1 MPAQPGR
8 IYNLPSRILLAT
20 DLTDLKQ
27 ILPEGIDYAL
37 RCKAALK
44 LIHVVPDVST
54 PDSGLDRVLS
64 DDGETARQ
72 RAERTL
78 EEASKKAKDA
88 GVASTWIV
96 RNGPV
101 TPMIVQVVQEWKAD
115 RVVVGSH
122 GPRKFQ
128 LELLGSVAE
137 SIFRELE
144 IPVLAIGPAVHRS
157 RELPKQ
163 RRILLATALD
173 RKSRAI
179 SESVVRFAR
188 IHHADLTMLHV
199 IPEVAEAHPSAI
211 RIRAYAENRF
221 QEILSNIGGDSPAVS
236 CQVETGSTV
245 ETILRVASQ
254 GHFALILLAGVSG
267 SSFRANIMPGTAYGV
282 ICGAPCPVLVFK
294 EEAYQKSSRLP
305 AA

>member
-37 RCKAALK
+37 RCKASLK
-44 LIHVVPDVST
+44 LIHILPEITT
-54 PDSGLDRVLS
+54 PDPGLPQVLP
-64 DDGETARQ
+64 DAGETARQ
-72 RAERTL
+72 CAERTL
-78 EEASKKAKDA
+78 EEASKTAKDA
-88 GVASTWIV
+88 GVKSTWIL
-96 RNGPV
+96 RSGPV
-101 TPMIVQVVQEWKAD
+101 TPTIVQVVQEWRAD

-128 LELLGSVAE
+128 QELLGSVAE
-137 SIFRELE
+137 SIFREVD
-144 IPVLAIGPAVHRS
+144 IPVLAIGPAVHYGRQP
-157 RELPKQ
+157 PKK

-173 RKSRAI
+173 RQSLAI
-179 SESVVRFAR
+179 AESVVRFAR

-199 IPEVAEAHPSAI
+199 IPEVAEAHPSAL
-211 RIRAYAENRF
+211 RIRSYAENRF
-221 QEILSNIGGDSPAVS
+221 QEILSNMSRDYPPVS
-236 CQVETGSTV
+236 CQVETGSVV

-254 GHFALILLAGVSG
+254 GHFDLILLAGVSG
-267 SSFRANIMPGTAYGV
+267 SSFRTNIMPGTAYGV
-282 ICGAPCPVLVFK
+282 ICGAPCPVLVLK
-294 EEAYQKSSRLP
+294 EGAYRRSARLP